1 MVALMEMKA
10 ENYQTEFKISEVTNI
25 SFSCG
30 GVRSNGDIIIQL
42 QLYSQKHFNFLKL
55 NVHSSLGSSLKCSA
69 FMCRILHK
77 RKLMLACLLLT
88 PVISPSP
95 QSKVPEELRGSQSAL
110 IYCRDISAL
119 LWRLPVNLL
128 SSGFLTAMRRALM
141 WGCCPRH
148 ANNWWVW
155 SGDVLQAAKTS

>member
-10 ENYQTEFKISEVTNI
+10 ENYQTEFKISEVTNT

-55 NVHSSLGSSLKCSA
+55 NVNSSLGSSLKCSA

-77 RKLMLACLLLT
+77 RKLMLACSSLL
-88 PVISPSP
+88 
-95 QSKVPEELRGSQSAL
+95 
-110 IYCRDISAL
+110 
-119 LWRLPVNLL
+119 
-128 SSGFLTAMRRALM
+128 
-141 WGCCPRH
+141 
-148 ANNWWVW
+148 
-155 SGDVLQAAKTS
+155 